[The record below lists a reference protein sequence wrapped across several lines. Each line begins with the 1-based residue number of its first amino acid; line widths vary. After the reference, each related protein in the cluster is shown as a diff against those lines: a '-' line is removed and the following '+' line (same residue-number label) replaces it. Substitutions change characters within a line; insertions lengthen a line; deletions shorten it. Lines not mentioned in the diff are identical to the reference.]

1 MKKYYISTRK
11 LNEDRYSYL
20 QDILEDDTL
29 DENNFYSFL
38 LQLPETKFIIVS
50 NEELNQ
56 ESEAIVSTIHDAGMN
71 NDNLSIEETDKNIV
85 VLDINKLKELKHE
98 YLKEIFDFPDYYGK
112 NLDALYD
119 CLSELDDTEIVIVN
133 MKDIDDFSL
142 DVINVFNDV
151 MDEYNN
157 LTITYQDENEEDS
170 YE

>member
-1 MKKYYISTRK
+1 M
-11 LNEDRYSYL
+11 
-20 QDILEDDTL
+20 
-29 DENNFYSFL
+29 
-38 LQLPETKFIIVS
+38 
-50 NEELNQ
+50 NQ